1 MISLKSHEIK
11 REKKKSLFFRELSQI
26 ISIIANEEEPVQKI
40 YVTKVDFSEDYGIL
54 YAYLSTIENFSE
66 EIFEK
71 ALNILKLYKPS
82 IRKELATRL
91 NPRYTPDIIFLY
103 DKHKEKQDRINEL
116 LDKVSQDLDTDK
128 NKN

>member
-1 MISLKSHEIK
+1 MTASKLHDIK

-26 ISIIANEEEPVQKI
+26 INLIANEEEAAQKV

-54 YAYLSTIENFSE
+54 YVYLTTVESFSE
-66 EIFEK
+66 EVFDK

-82 IRKELATRL
+82 IRKEIATRL

-103 DKHKEKQDRINEL
+103 DKHKEKQDRINAL
-116 LDKVSQDLDTDK
+116 LDQVSQDLDTGK